1 MHSPSKNVV
10 YCSGTQYP
18 DREAAVMRTVDGG
31 QNWTSIS
38 MRAHANLLIDN
49 YFIDDTHGWVVGGV
63 GGQELALLKPVVLF
77 TADGGQTWT
86 DQLQNSGIK
95 FPSGEWGW
103 KIQFLKSAAR
113 LRLIGERK
121 RRSDPENDRWR
132 ADVEADRGE

>member
-1 MHSPSKNVV
+1 
-10 YCSGTQYP
+10 
-18 DREAAVMRTVDGG
+18 MRTIRWRPELDVNLDGG
-31 QNWTSIS
+31 ARQS
-38 MRAHANLLIDN
+38 LIDN
-49 YFIDDTHGWVVGGV
+49 YFVDDRMGGWSA
-63 GGQELALLKPVVLF
+63 ETAARIRLLTPVVLF

-86 DQLQNSGIK
+86 DQLQNSGIE

-113 LRLIGERK
+113 LRLIGEPK